1 MKSVHQTTN
10 CLEDVRISVKV
21 KLSGLWV
28 ALTMFYIYADIIS
41 LYKPGQIEDMTS
53 GLMGPFPVTQLSLL
67 MASVL
72 MAIPAAMIFLSLV
85 LKPKVNRW
93 TNIFVG
99 ALHTIIG
106 IANVIGVTWSYYIFY
121 GGLEIIFTLLIVYY
135 AWTWPKQES
144 VDQVLNNV

>member
-10 CLEDVRISVKV
+10 YLEDVRISVKV

-28 ALTMFYIYADIIS
+28 ALTIFYIYADIIS

-53 GLMGPFPVTQLSLL
+53 GLMGPFPATQLSLL

-85 LKPKVNRW
+85 LNPKVNRW

-99 ALHTIIG
+99 ALHTVIG
-106 IANVIGVTWSYYIFY
+106 IANVIGVTWIYYIFY
-121 GGLEIIFTLLIVYY
+121 GGLEIIFTLIIIYY
-135 AWTWPKQES
+135 AWTWPKQDSKDLLE
-144 VDQVLNNV
+144 